1 MGIAPTYL
9 TGGVRATLTL
19 LKFLL
24 RGSVTSK
31 LSFELLF
38 TKKCTYN
45 TCYEYL
51 LHSQYTYENMQGQT
65 KHKTTSNTSLNYLQ
79 TTKISFKS
87 HKLTH

>member
-24 RGSVTSK
+24 PGSVTSK
-31 LSFELLF
+31 LSFKLLF

-45 TCYEYL
+45 ACFE
-51 LHSQYTYENMQGQT
+51 
-65 KHKTTSNTSLNYLQ
+65 
-79 TTKISFKS
+79 
-87 HKLTH
+87 